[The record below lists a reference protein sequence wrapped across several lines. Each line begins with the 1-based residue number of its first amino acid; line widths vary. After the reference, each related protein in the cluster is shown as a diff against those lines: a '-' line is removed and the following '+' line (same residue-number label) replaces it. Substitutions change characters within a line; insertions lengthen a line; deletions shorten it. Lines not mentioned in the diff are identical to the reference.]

1 MTAIRLAGMRLGMI
15 VPICALACALSA
27 CATMQ
32 DLSGGSRAG
41 YQNDGRYVLT
51 SQEQGLGCR
60 ELQERSRGL
69 QAQMQELSERAVHE
83 MQQVPTTISNAWGRM
98 FGDPGEGVPAVAEY
112 NEARAESAA
121 LNATLAQKGCNGNGI
136 DTASIKR

>member
-1 MTAIRLAGMRLGMI
+1 MTAVRLAGMRLAAI
-15 VPICALACALSA
+15 VSICALGCALSA

-32 DLSGGSRAG
+32 DINGGPRAG
-41 YQNDGRYVLT
+41 YQKDGRYLLT

-69 QAQMQELSERAVHE
+69 QAQMQELSQRAVHE

-98 FGDPGEGVPAVAEY
+98 FGDPGEGVPAVEEY
-112 NEARAESAA
+112 NQARAESAA
-121 LNATLAQKGCNGNGI
+121 LDTTLTQKGCNGNGI
-136 DTASIKR
+136 DTASIKH

>member
-1 MTAIRLAGMRLGMI
+1 MTAFRLAGMRLGA
-15 VPICALACALSA
+15 VVSICALACALSA

-32 DLSGGSRAG
+32 DITGSSGAG
-41 YQNDGRYVLT
+41 YQKDGRYVLT

-98 FGDPGEGVPAVAEY
+98 FGDPGEGVPAVQEY
-112 NEARAESAA
+112 NQARAESAA
-121 LNATLAQKGCNGNGI
+121 LNTTLAQKGCNGNGM
-136 DTASIKR
+136 DTASIRR